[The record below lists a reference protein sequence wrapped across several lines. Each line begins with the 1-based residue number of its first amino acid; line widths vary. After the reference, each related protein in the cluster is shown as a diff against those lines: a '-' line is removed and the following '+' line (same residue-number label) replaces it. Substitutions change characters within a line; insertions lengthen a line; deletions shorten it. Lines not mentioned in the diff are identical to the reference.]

1 MGNDDK
7 NYNDLIKELVKLVNL
22 DVDKNTQP
30 YNLFTMWDMCENE
43 HTKLLLSLL
52 RFKQGE
58 KYALINSFMKRFANP
73 DIQITQI
80 TQNNLIDIYYNRK
93 YVYYQNKTNNSFI
106 DGLILYKGDD
116 NKKYAIIIEN
126 KIKDAPDQ
134 PNQVRRYIYHMH
146 VNEGIDLGN
155 IWVFYIASDGSK
167 SIDGNSYNPSDTN
180 ELSLKIDKQSQ
191 PVHKECS
198 IGERFVELSYKHDIT
213 SWLREDILD
222 KRIYPESLT
231 AVVRAY
237 LESLEKDLFND
248 RANEDL
254 YKKIL
259 QTVQP
264 SSDDK
269 SGNSVEDILKSWN
282 EKDFE
287 PLLNLYDYVSNLKN
301 EQDKGKETE
310 IMPSIDLEGLR
321 RIIKSLI
328 SRIEQLAFDEFER
341 CSVEILNKNY
351 LCQHDAHH
359 SNLPKWQAKHRGLSK
374 GNGFVQ
380 LRLDNGWANAHLE
393 WIPINITKMYTATE
407 YILALHVENNRDR
420 RTRISNILRGTITDV
435 RDNNCLYSKII
446 PTGETPLAKMNS
458 NELYKFLEKVYCA
471 EDIKECCNALIQ
483 SEVAITNTDT
493 IPEASS

>member
-7 NYNDLIKELVKLVNL
+7 NNNGLIEKLVDLVNS

-30 YNLFTMWDMCENE
+30 YNLFTMWDMSEND

-52 RFKQGE
+52 RFKQGKE
-58 KYALINSFMKRFANP
+58 YALINSFMKRFANA
-73 DIQITQI
+73 DIQI

-106 DGLILYKGDD
+106 DGLILYKDNDD
-116 NKKYAIIIEN
+116 TRHAIIIEN

-134 PNQVRRYIYHMH
+134 PDQVRRYIYHMQ
-146 VNEGIDLGN
+146 VNEKIDLDN

-167 SIDGNSYNPSDTN
+167 SIDEKSYNPSNDDK
-180 ELSLKIDKQSQ
+180 ELSLKKDKQSQ
-191 PVHKECS
+191 PEPKKCC

-222 KRIYPESLT
+222 MRIYPESLT

-259 QTVQP
+259 QKVQEP
-264 SSDDK
+264 SDVN
-269 SGNSVEDILKSWN
+269 SGNSVEDILKNWKEN
-282 EKDFE
+282 DFE
-287 PLLNLYDYVSNLKN
+287 TLLNFYDYVSNLKN

-328 SRIEQLAFDEFER
+328 SKIEQLAFDEFER
-341 CSVEILNKNY
+341 CSVEIMNKNY

-359 SNLPKWQAKHRGLSK
+359 SNLPKWQTKHRGLSK

-380 LRLDNGWANAHLE
+380 LRLDNGWTNAHLE
-393 WIPINITKMYTATE
+393 WIQINFTKMYTATK
-407 YILALHVENNRDR
+407 YILELHVENNRERKTEIFGKLQDAQIDR
-420 RTRISNILRGTITDV
+420 V
-435 RDNNCLYSKII
+435 RDNNCLYSKKIS
-446 PTGETPLAKMNS
+446 TGTPLAKMNT
-458 NELYKFLEKVYCA
+458 NDLYVFLESVYKDK
-471 EDIKECCNALIQ
+471 DIEECCKALIQ
-483 SEVAITNTDT
+483 PEVAITNTDT
-493 IPEASS
+493 IPEANS

>member
-7 NYNDLIKELVKLVNL
+7 NNNGLIKELVKLVNS

-30 YNLFTMWDMCENE
+30 YNLFTMWDMSEND

-58 KYALINSFMKRFANP
+58 EYALIKSFMKRFANP
-73 DIQITQI
+73 DIQI

-106 DGLILYKGDD
+106 DGLILYQDD
-116 NKKYAIIIEN
+116 YKKKHAIIIEN

-134 PNQVRRYIYHMH
+134 PDQVRRYIYHMQE
-146 VNEGIDLGN
+146 NEGIDLRN

-167 SIDGNSYNPSDTN
+167 SIDEKSYNPSDEN
-180 ELSLKIDKQSQ
+180 KLSLKKDKQSQ
-191 PVHKECS
+191 PDPKKCCVE
-198 IGERFVELSYKHDIT
+198 ERFVQLSYKHDIT

-259 QTVQP
+259 QKVQRP
-264 SSDDK
+264 SDDN
-269 SGNSVEDILKSWN
+269 GANSVEDILKNWGEDKF
-282 EKDFE
+282 EK
-287 PLLNLYDYVSNLKN
+287 LLTLYDDVSNLKN
-301 EQDKGKETE
+301 KQDKGEGTE
-310 IMPSIDLEGLR
+310 KMPSIDLEGLR

-328 SRIEQLAFDEFER
+328 SKIEQLAFDEFER
-341 CSVEILNKNY
+341 CSVEILNKY
-351 LCQHDAHH
+351 YPCQHDAHH
-359 SNLPKWQAKHRGLSK
+359 SNLPKWQTKHRGLSK

-380 LRLDNGWANAHLE
+380 LRLDNGWTNAHLE

-407 YILALHVENNRDR
+407 YILELHVENNKDR
-420 RTRISNILRGTITDV
+420 KTEIFGKLQDAQIVGV
-435 RDNNCLYSKII
+435 KDNNCLYSKKIS
-446 PTGETPLAKMNS
+446 TDTPLAKMKTDK
-458 NELYKFLEKVYCA
+458 LYEFLERVYKDK
-471 EDIKECCNALIQ
+471 DIEECCKVLIQ
-483 SEVAITNTDT
+483 PEVAITNTDT
-493 IPEASS
+493 IPEANS

>member
-1 MGNDDK
+1 MGNAEK
-7 NYNDLIKELVKLVNL
+7 NNNGLIDELVELVNS

-30 YNLFTMWDMCENE
+30 YNLFTMWDMSEND

-58 KYALINSFMKRFANP
+58 EYALIKSFMNRFANA
-73 DIQITQI
+73 DIRI
-80 TQNNLIDIYYNRK
+80 TQNNPIDIYYNRK
-93 YVYYQNKTNNSFI
+93 YVYYLDKTNNSFI
-106 DGLILYKGDD
+106 DGLILYQDDD
-116 NKKYAIIIEN
+116 NKKHAIIIEN

-134 PNQVRRYIYHMH
+134 PDQVRRYIYHMQ

-167 SIDGNSYNPSDTN
+167 SIDEKSYNPSDEN
-180 ELSLKIDKQSQ
+180 KLSLKKDKQSQ
-191 PVHKECS
+191 QVNKNCDIE
-198 IGERFVELSYKHDIT
+198 GRFVQLSYKHDIT
-213 SWLREDILD
+213 SWLREDVLD

-248 RANEDL
+248 RANEYL
-254 YKKIL
+254 YKEIL
-259 QTVQP
+259 QKLQGP
-264 SSDDK
+264 SDDN
-269 SGNSVEDILKSWN
+269 SGNSVEDILKNWK

-287 PLLNLYDYVSNLKN
+287 TLLNLYDDVSNLKN

-328 SRIEQLAFDEFER
+328 SKIEQLAFDEFER

-380 LRLDNGWANAHLE
+380 LRLDNGWTNAHLE
-393 WIPINITKMYTATE
+393 WIPINFTKMYTATK
-407 YILALHVENNRDR
+407 YILALHVENNKERKVC
-420 RTRISNILRGTITDV
+420 ISNILRGKIEGV
-435 RDNNCLYSKII
+435 SDNNCLYSKEIL
-446 PTGETPLAKMNS
+446 TERPLAKMNT
-458 NELYKFLEKVYCA
+458 NELYGFLERVYCSMKILKSA
-471 EDIKECCNALIQ
+471 
-483 SEVAITNTDT
+483 VMR
-493 IPEASS
+493 